1 MGPVGSWDG
10 LEVVQGSKL
19 VTGPLGSVAG
29 EPDRRQHPLL
39 CPFPVQAS
47 GTWQVRQ
54 CVCSAQLPW
63 QVQATAV
70 RATPRPLLDFS
81 LKFAHFASFSTS
93 FLGERL
99 RKWAEQYF
107 LLRDILFHGN
117 YVTSRWPGSAG
128 RVDPLLQVPKL
139 GLGARNTGVGH
150 GT

>member
-19 VTGPLGSVAG
+19 VTGPLGLVAG
-29 EPDRRQHPLL
+29 EPDRRQRQLI
-39 CPFPVQAS
+39 CPFPVHAS

-63 QVQATAV
+63 PQMQVQATAV

-81 LKFAHFASFSTS
+81 WPATVFEICPFRLFLHIFSWREAPEMVRTILS
-93 FLGERL
+93 
-99 RKWAEQYF
+99 

-117 YVTSRWPGSAG
+117 CVTSRWPGSAG
-128 RVDPLLQVPKL
+128 RVDPLL
-139 GLGARNTGVGH
+139 
-150 GT
+150 